1 MIIIL
6 NHLLTLFAISPGDHH
21 PDLALFYE
29 VERLTVFS
37 LGGDYDDNYASDD
50 DDDDNEDFGD
60 DIDEQPQPV

>member
-37 LGGDYDDNYASDD
+37 LGGDYGDNYASDD
-50 DDDDNEDFGD
+50 DEDFGD